1 VIVVLGEGL
10 GDVAEQEISA
20 PVEVIK
26 DQTGRQEAPAPIG
39 CRSGP
44 INAFASADG
53 EHTRQADVDILNV
66 SELVSVRLGF

>member
-26 DQTGRQEAPAPIG
+26 DQTGRQE
-39 CRSGP
+39 R
-44 INAFASADG
+44 AD
-53 EHTRQADVDILNV
+53 QCI
-66 SELVSVRLGF
+66 RLG